1 MGVYCM
7 HSAGDVYV
15 WLHIPPSLLWLRGFL
30 TLTSVSVLI
39 SSLGEVSEMA
49 LVEEELPGVS
59 KGESFSVELAKRCRL
74 SKHACKLYYCSQV
87 LLSMN
92 MLTF

>member
-1 MGVYCM
+1 MV
-7 HSAGDVYV
+7 A
-15 WLHIPPSLLWLRGFL
+15 WFFL

-39 SSLGEVSEMA
+39 SSISEVSEMA

-74 SKHACKLYYCSQV
+74 PKRARNIVLCSQV
-87 LLSMN
+87 LLSIN
-92 MLTF
+92 KVNPLLVE